1 MNENEKSSIGVIG
14 LSVMGSNLAMNIAD
28 HNWVTSI
35 YNRSRG
41 RTEELVSEY
50 GKEKMRPQFSLEEFV
65 ASLSIPRKILLMVK
79 DGAPVDEVISQLKPL
94 VSKGDIIIDGG
105 NSFFKETIRRE
116 EELKKD
122 GILFVGM
129 GVSGGEEGARKG
141 PAIMPGGSNDAWENI
156 KPIMESIAAKDFK
169 GNACVSHIGENGAGH
184 YVKMVHNGIE
194 YIDMQLIA
202 EIYWIMKN
210 ALKMDNEKIASQFET
225 WNKGRLDSFL
235 IEITSKVLRAKY
247 ANGSFVIDSILDSA
261 GSKGTGKWTS
271 EEILELGTPGFG
283 MVSAVLARYA
293 SAHKEDRILFS
304 KEYQKNNKQN
314 AKIEISEL
322 ENALYVSKILA
333 YAQGYDLIREAAKAY
348 GWNLNLKEISRIW
361 EGGCI
366 IRARFLAELEKAF
379 AENPK
384 LKSILISPVFKES
397 VKDGINDVRKVVSV
411 AINLGLPIPAM
422 LSGVSYFD
430 SMTSEIV
437 PANMIQ
443 AQRDYFGAHTF
454 QKEIGGEFI
463 HHNWS

>member
-1 MNENEKSSIGVIG
+1 
-14 LSVMGSNLAMNIAD
+14 
-28 HNWVTSI
+28 
-35 YNRSRG
+35 
-41 RTEELVSEY
+41 
-50 GKEKMRPQFSLEEFV
+50 
-65 ASLSIPRKILLMVK
+65 
-79 DGAPVDEVISQLKPL
+79 
-94 VSKGDIIIDGG
+94 
-105 NSFFKETIRRE
+105 
-116 EELKKD
+116 
-122 GILFVGM
+122 
-129 GVSGGEEGARKG
+129 
-141 PAIMPGGSNDAWENI
+141 
-156 KPIMESIAAKDFK
+156 
-169 GNACVSHIGENGAGH
+169 
-184 YVKMVHNGIE
+184 
-194 YIDMQLIA
+194 
-202 EIYWIMKN
+202 
-210 ALKMDNEKIASQFET
+210 
-225 WNKGRLDSFL
+225 
-235 IEITSKVLRAKY
+235 
-247 ANGSFVIDSILDSA
+247 LDSA

-283 MVSAVLARYA
+283 MVSAVLARYS

-348 GWNLNLKEISRIW
+348 GWNLNLKEVSRIW

-366 IRARFLAELEKAF
+366 IRARFLSELEKAF

-463 HHNWS
+463 HHNWN